1 MDTNQTIANVSSFCV
16 LPQEITDYQWAFYR
30 DFLWWLEGFGSV
42 VIGFVGI
49 FFNLITIL
57 VLLGSELAASF
68 FNWLLVS
75 LAVFDV
81 LILLNGILEAFRNHI
96 GSSNVHDYIFV
107 TFLYPFRSV
116 VMCCSIYT
124 TVMLALERYNALA
137 RPTSGQGHRLGN
149 YPQSLKQY
157 FNVHFRRLFK
167 YIGPIIILSV
177 FFNIPKRLELEG
189 SYQSRCN
196 DTSNKHFNDT
206 LATEIF
212 QERTNNSNECSKY
225 EYGIALTGLRSN
237 NYYNLWYQ
245 NISNLLV
252 TAVIPLI
259 SLTYLNV
266 NIYLK
271 FKQYL
276 ERQPRAT
283 TTSSNVPTASHIQK
297 KFKQREKD
305 MIQQTMILFSVV
317 ILFGLFHILRIIL
330 NVEEF
335 SSLDNRKNAKQQGCE
350 WLQYWTIIASPVSS
364 LLLQLNSSFNFIIY
378 CFFNKPFR
386 EKLITLITAVT
397 KLLKFRCCGNIEQES
412 STEQLTLPASN
423 NTKMASLPND
433 NGAAKINLKRIDS
446 ADQSCSNDGIS
457 TSAIV

>member
-1 MDTNQTIANVSSFCV
+1 METNQTIANVSSFCV
-16 LPQEITDYQWAFYR
+16 LPKEITEYQWAFYN
-30 DFLWWLEGFGSV
+30 DFLWWLEGFGSI
-42 VIGFVGI
+42 VIGFIGI

-96 GSSNVHDYIFV
+96 GSSNVHVYIFV
-107 TFLYPFRSV
+107 TFLYSFRSA

-124 TVMLALERYNALA
+124 TVMLAMERYNALA
-137 RPTSGQGHRLGN
+137 RPTSGQGHRMGN
-149 YPQSLKQY
+149 HPQSLRQY
-157 FNVHFRRLFK
+157 FSMHCKRLFK
-167 YIGPIIILSV
+167 YIGPIIILSII
-177 FFNIPKRLELEG
+177 FSIPKRLELEV
-189 SYQSRCN
+189 SYKMKCN
-196 DTSNKHFNDT
+196 VTLETNLNVNSTKLSKEIANHSNDCY
-206 LATEIF
+206 E
-212 QERTNNSNECSKY
+212 Y

-237 NYYNLWYQ
+237 NHYNLWYQ

-276 ERQPRAT
+276 ERQPRANT
-283 TTSSNVPTASHIQK
+283 ASSNVPIASHIQQK
-297 KFKQREKD
+297 LKQREKD

-330 NVEEF
+330 NIEEF
-335 SSLDNRKNAKQQGCE
+335 SSLDNRKNAKEKGCE

-364 LLLQLNSSFNFIIY
+364 VLLQLNSSFNFIIY
-378 CFFNKPFR
+378 CFFNKSFR
-386 EKLITLITAVT
+386 EKLLSLIATST
-397 KLLKFRCCGNIEQES
+397 QLLGFRCCKNVDES
-412 STEQLTLPASN
+412 NLTNQSTLPT
-423 NTKMASLPND
+423 TKMTSLPNGD
-433 NGAAKINLKRIDS
+433 CEVKHKLERIESVDHTGS
-446 ADQSCSNDGIS
+446 FEEVSKLDVSS
-457 TSAIV
+457 TNV